1 MKKQTS
7 QREHGLSL
15 ALSPTASTTS
25 TSSSTS
31 QDHHQPSLKTK
42 KTSKRHSH
50 PVYLSSSRS
59 RHFHQISRSST
70 LNNEEDDNDDNNNR
84 SNLQRFQSP
93 EDLHN
98 STSQFTDMSQRA
110 SSLDQMS
117 PRSSISSYR
126 SDYQKQRENSH
137 RSTKTSD
144 YRRYNGTVNHY
155 GRHSNDWLFGGFSLR
170 DTVRGGVDRL
180 RHHGHG
186 KEG

>member
-1 MKKQTS
+1 MKKQS
-7 QREHGLSL
+7 DQREHGLSFT
-15 ALSPTASTTS
+15 LSSTTS
-25 TSSSTS
+25 STSSNTS
-31 QDHHQPSLKTK
+31 QGHQPSAKTTK
-42 KTSKRHSH
+42 RASNRHSH
-50 PVYLSSSRS
+50 PIYLPSSRS
-59 RHFHQISRSST
+59 RHFYPRSTSPT
-70 LNNEEDDNDDNNNR
+70 PDNDDNNMHHL
-84 SNLQRFQSP
+84 SSDQSP
-93 EDLHN
+93 EDSHN
-98 STSQFTDMSQRA
+98 STSQFTDLTQRA

-126 SDYQKQRENSH
+126 SDYRKQHEHTH
-137 RSTKTSD
+137 RSTNTND

>member
-70 LNNEEDDNDDNNNR
+70 LNNEDDNDDNNNR
-84 SNLQRFQSP
+84 SNLQRFQLP

-110 SSLDQMS
+110 SSFDQMS
-117 PRSSISSYR
+117 PRSSISSYG